1 MRKLFLILMTLCAVS
16 WSLMAQTRTYSG
28 SVVDA
33 GNNEPLIGATIM
45 PIGGGQGTAT
55 DVDGNFTLTVP
66 ANVKSVKVTYV
77 GYKEQT
83 VALHDKMVVHLAS
96 TSTNLDDVVVVA
108 YGTASK
114 ESLTGSVAVVGSEEI
129 DSRPVTNVTTALEGS
144 APGVSVNNST
154 GYPGSSPQIRIRG
167 FNSFNG
173 AAQAPLYVVDGIIY
187 NGDISD
193 INPADVESMS
203 VLKDAASCALYGSR
217 GANGVI
223 LITTKKAKGK
233 GKVNVNLQVNV
244 GAYQVALPQY
254 DKLGA
259 DQWMEASLM
268 GAAMGNLYNNDY
280 AYDYA
285 TAISKVRETFM
296 GSQYISG
303 ANVYGTKDEN
313 GAWVPVDGNKIF
325 DENGKI
331 AAGVAVLPGYTDLD
345 WWKAISQTGTR
356 QEYNLNAAG
365 ASDNFDAFASVGY
378 LNQKGYIVN
387 SGLERFTG
395 RFTANYSPVNYFRTG
410 MNLAA
415 SYTSGNN
422 LGTVS
427 SSSSGQL
434 VITNQFRSQ
443 LYAPINA
450 IYEHDAAGNII
461 YDNEGKPV
469 YSSSNMNKGGNLI
482 QSNALNRNDSKSIT
496 IDGSIYGTAVLPYGF
511 EATVRGGMYRSKTD
525 YNIYSNNQEGSQ
537 KGVGGLSQEFDD
549 ARTYMFS
556 QSINWSQEYGLNHV
570 DVLLHHE
577 NNSVE
582 SGYKYYSLSGQMLD
596 KKYTANNFSEVT
608 AWDEA
613 LTGYN
618 TESYLG
624 RARYNYDQKYF
635 GEFSINRDGT
645 SQFAKDKRWGT
656 FWSVGAGWIISKE
669 KFMQD
674 LHWLNYLKLRL
685 AYGST
690 GNNQA
695 CSYINYLTMFSTF
708 PYGNG
713 IVLSK
718 LANDDLKWE
727 ATETLDVALEG
738 SLFNDRFR
746 FAVGFY
752 DKRNADL
759 IYSLPLPWSNGTL
772 ENEGYVPSV
781 TTNVGEM
788 QNYGWEL
795 QFGVDIIRNSNVV
808 WDFNVDASINTNKIK
823 KLPYGKDIAG
833 SALFQGRSRYVNY
846 TYDWAGV
853 DMTNG
858 RSLYYM
864 NPDSPDYWK
873 YNANDERY
881 YDKDAYQSNLDAA
894 IADGSYV
901 EIDGVGYTYNPSYA
915 GRKIMGDKIP
925 KVYGSFGS
933 NVSWKGLHAGVL
945 FTYSIG
951 GKIMDSTYNS
961 LMRWSSNGGQA
972 LHKDVLKS
980 WTQAPEGM
988 TADSPNRI
996 QKTIPQFS
1004 SADNIGSNNTYSSS
1018 QYLTDAS
1025 FLSLKNVNVSYD
1037 LPSKWVKAMKLENI
1051 NIGFMMENVFITSK
1065 RKGLNSQSAM
1075 GSVPGSVGMYYMPA
1089 RTYTFQL
1096 AVRF

>member
-1 MRKLFLILMTLCAVS
+1 MMTLCAVS
-16 WSLMAQTRTYSG
+16 WSLMAQTRTISG
-28 SVVDA
+28 TVVDA
-33 GNNEPLIGATIM
+33 GNNEPLIGATVM

-55 DVDGNFTLTVP
+55 DIDGKFTLNVP
-66 ANVKSVKVTYV
+66 SNIRQAKVTYV

-83 VALHDKMVVHLAS
+83 VALTNGMVVRLAS
-96 TSTNLDDVVVVA
+96 SSTNLDDVVVIA
-108 YGTASK
+108 YGTGTK
-114 ESLTGSVAVVGSEEI
+114 ESLTGSVAVVGAKEI
-129 DSRPVTNVTTALEGS
+129 DNRPVTNVTSALEGS

-173 AAQAPLYVVDGIIY
+173 GAQQPLYVVDGIIY

-233 GKVNVNLQVNV
+233 GKVDVNLQVNV

-254 DKLGA
+254 DKLRA
-259 DQWMEASLM
+259 NEWMEASLM

-280 AYDYA
+280 SYDYA
-285 TAISKVRETFM
+285 TAIGKVKDTFM
-296 GSQYISG
+296 SSAYISG
-303 ANVYGTKDEN
+303 ANVYGYQDES
-313 GAWVPVDGNKIF
+313 GVWMPAAGNMVF

-331 AAGVAVLPGYTDLD
+331 APGIAVMPGYTDLD

-365 ASDNFDAFASVGY
+365 ASENFDAFASMGY

-395 RFTANYSPVNYFRTG
+395 RFTANYTPVNYLRVG
-410 MNLAA
+410 MNLSSAF
-415 SYTSGNN
+415 TRGNN

-434 VITNQFRSQ
+434 VVTNQFRSQ
-443 LYAPINA
+443 LYAPIQA
-450 IYEHDAAGNII
+450 IYEHDENGNIE
-461 YDNEGKPV
+461 YDSEGNPIF
-469 YSSSNMNKGGNLI
+469 SFSGMNKSGNLI
-482 QSNALNRNDSKSIT
+482 QGNLLNRNDSKSIV
-496 IDGSIYGTAVLPYGF
+496 IDGSMYGTAILPYGF
-511 EATVRGGMYRSKTD
+511 EATVRAGMYRSKTD

-549 ARTYMFS
+549 YRTYMFS
-556 QSINWSQEYGLNHV
+556 QSINWAHDFGVNHI

-577 NNSVE
+577 NNAVE
-582 SGYKYYSLSGQMLD
+582 SGYKYYSLTGQMLD
-596 KKYTANNFSEVT
+596 NKYTANNFSETT
-608 AWDEA
+608 AWDEGI
-613 LTGYN
+613 TGYN

-635 GEFSINRDGT
+635 AEVSLNRDGS

-669 KFMQD
+669 KFMQSAD
-674 LHWLNYLKLRL
+674 WVNYLKLRL

-695 CSYINYLTMFSTF
+695 CSYINYLTMFQSF
-708 PYGNG
+708 PYGTG
-713 IVLSK
+713 LVLSK
-718 LANDDLKWE
+718 LANANLKWE
-727 ATETLDVALEG
+727 ATETLDVAIEG
-738 SLFNDRFR
+738 SLFDDRFN
-746 FAVGFY
+746 FSIGYY

-759 IYSLPLPWSNGTL
+759 LYSLGLPWSNGTL

-788 QNYGWEL
+788 QNYGFEL
-795 QFGVDIIRNSNVV
+795 QFGVDIIRNANVV
-808 WDFNVDASINTNKIK
+808 WDFNVDASFNTNKVK
-823 KLPYGKDIAG
+823 KLPYGKDISG
-833 SALFQGRSRYVNY
+833 SALFQGRARYVNY

-853 DMTNG
+853 DMLTG

-873 YNANDERY
+873 YDSNDQRY
-881 YDKDAYQSNLDAA
+881 YDGSAYQQNLDAA
-894 IADGSYV
+894 KADGSYV

-915 GRKIMGDKIP
+915 GRKIMGNKIP
-925 KVYGSFGS
+925 DVYGSFGS
-933 NVSWKGLHAGVL
+933 SVSWKGLHFGLL

-951 GKIMDSTYNS
+951 GKIMDSTYQS
-961 LMRWSSNGGQA
+961 LMSWSANQGQA
-972 LHKDVLKS
+972 LHKDILKS
-980 WTQAPEGM
+980 WTAVPEGM
-988 TADSPNRI
+988 TETSADRI
-996 QKTIPQFS
+996 QKTVPQFT
-1004 SADNIGSNNTYSSS
+1004 SANNIGNYNTYTSS

-1025 FLSLKNVNVSYD
+1025 FLSLKNVNISYD
-1037 LPSKWVKAMKLENI
+1037 LPKKWMDALKLQGI
-1051 NIGFMMENVFITSK
+1051 NIGFMMDNVFITSK

-1075 GSVPGSVGMYYMPA
+1075 GNVPGSVGMYYMPA

-1096 AVRF
+1096 GVKF